1 MTVHSLLLK
10 GSQGRPIDKGRF
22 SYQTP
27 ASLMGMVYTCDK
39 GSNL

>member
-1 MTVHSLLLK
+1 MTVHLPLLK
-10 GSQGRPIDKGRF
+10 GSQGRPIGKGWY

-27 ASLMGMVYTCDK
+27 ASLVGMVYTCDK